1 MRIKVIRGNILWF
14 LGRDEKVLVNPSQ
27 DVIGTKKYE
36 SRIVL
41 FTREELDFLGL
52 NFDGVVIRGPGE
64 YEVGGVEINGVDA
77 NGDGVVYLVNLDGV
91 LLGVMDG
98 LTEAVD
104 EKLEEKISGVD
115 VLLVLARSGQK
126 ADCKS
131 VLAVAKKWGVNY
143 LVPVGFGSDSLEAL
157 LDAVDSEGLQ
167 AVNSLKVEKETLP
180 DGMEVV
186 LLSSE

>member
-1 MRIKVIRGNILWF
+1 MQVKVIKGNILRF
-14 LGRDEKVLVNPSQ
+14 LGKDEKILVNPSQ
-27 DVIGTKKYE
+27 DVMGTKKYE

-64 YEVGGVEINGVDA
+64 YEVGGVEIDGVDA

-91 LLGVMDG
+91 LLGVVG
-98 LTEAVD
+98 ELTETLD
-104 EKLEEKISGVD
+104 EKLVEKISGVD
-115 VLLVLARSGQK
+115 VLVVLAQSGQK
-126 ADCKS
+126 ADCES

-143 LVPVGFGSDSLEAL
+143 LVPVGFDSDSLEVL

-167 AVNSLKVEKETLP
+167 TVSSLKVEKETLP